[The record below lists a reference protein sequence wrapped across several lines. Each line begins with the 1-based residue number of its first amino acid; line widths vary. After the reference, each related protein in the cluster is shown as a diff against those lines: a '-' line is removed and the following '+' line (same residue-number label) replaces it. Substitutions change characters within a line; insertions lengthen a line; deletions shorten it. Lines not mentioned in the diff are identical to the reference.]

1 MTELRA
7 RMIRQMQL
15 HRLAPRT
22 QEAYLA
28 QVRQLAAFY
37 RTPPNRLSPT
47 QVQDYLHHL
56 LEERKQA
63 WSTVNQAMCALVFFY
78 VRVLE
83 IERIDLKLP
92 PSKRPQKLPQ
102 VWSRADLV
110 RLFAAPSLLKHRA
123 LLMTVYAA
131 GLRVGEAVN
140 LRVDDLDSKRGMI
153 RVRQGKGNKDR
164 DTLLPARLLT
174 VLRDYWRGCR
184 LGTPGVWLF
193 VGRDPGR
200 PMAVASA
207 QHIYG
212 HACRR
217 LGLGNARKGGIHS
230 LRHSFATHLLE
241 AGADVRTIQMLMG
254 HRSLTTTS
262 RYLQLAQRQVLATAS
277 PLDLLDAVA
286 WPGRHGS
293 KVRRGVDAPLESGG
307 SAPR

>member
-28 QVRQLAAFY
+28 HVRQLAAFY
-37 RTPPNRLSPT
+37 HTPPDRLSPT

-56 LEERKQA
+56 LTQRQQA
-63 WSTVNQAMCALVFFY
+63 WSTVNQAMCAMVFFY
-78 VRVLE
+78 VRVLGM
-83 IERIDLKLP
+83 ERIELKLP

-102 VWSRADLV
+102 VWSRRDLV
-110 RLFAAPSLLKHRA
+110 RLFAAPAHPKHRA

-131 GLRVGEAVN
+131 GLRVSEAVN
-140 LRVDDLDSKRGMI
+140 LRVDDLNGERGVM

-174 VLRDYWRGCR
+174 VLRDYWRCCR
-184 LGTPGVWLF
+184 LHTPSVWLF
-193 VGRDPGR
+193 AGRDPRR
-200 PMAVASA
+200 PMSA
-207 QHIYG
+207 AMAEHIYND
-212 HACRR
+212 ACRR

-241 AGADVRTIQMLMG
+241 AGVDVRTIQILMG
-254 HRSLTTTS
+254 HGSLKTTS
-262 RYLQLAQRQVLATAS
+262 RYLQLTQWQVLGAPS
-277 PLDLLDAVA
+277 PLDLLDAA
-286 WPGRHGS
+286 ALPGRDS
-293 KVRRGVDAPLESGG
+293 L
-307 SAPR
+307 PR